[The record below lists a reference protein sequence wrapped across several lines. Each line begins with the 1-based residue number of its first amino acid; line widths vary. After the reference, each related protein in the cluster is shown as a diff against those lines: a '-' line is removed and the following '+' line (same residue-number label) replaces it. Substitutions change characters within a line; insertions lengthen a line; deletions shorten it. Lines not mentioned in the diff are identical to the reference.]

1 MNPEP
6 APEWGPARL
15 WQQAE
20 GAGLAFGGLAI
31 TGFAS
36 VGWPWWVWLLVLAA
50 PDLSMAGYLLG
61 RRVGAVAYNVAHLY
75 ALPFLLMLLGVA
87 AGETGCIAAGGLWL
101 AHVGLDRALGYGLKL
116 PEGFRHTHLGRIG
129 RVPDS

>member
-1 MNPEP
+1 MTPDL
-6 APEWGPARL
+6 APARL

-31 TGFAS
+31 AGFAS
-36 VGWPWWVWLLVLAA
+36 VGWPWWVWLLALLA

-61 RRVGAVAYNVAHLY
+61 RRVGAVVYNLAHVY

-101 AHVGLDRALGYGLKL
+101 AHIGIDRALGYGLKL

-129 RVPDS
+129 HDSDS